1 MLMKVLI
8 ADDSRSMR
16 KMVQATLEEAGYEVV
31 VTEDGQQAWDALCKG
46 DLRLAILDW
55 VMPYMDGLE
64 ICRKLQKEKPLNMV
78 QVILLTSTEGAE
90 NVAAA
95 LQAGASDYITKPF
108 HPDELIARLKV
119 GERIVNLQMQLSH
132 AQKMEAIGSLASG
145 IAHEINTPLQYVRDN
160 VNFIQDAFRDMNK
173 LLEKYSYLHK
183 AADHNQITPPSFPA
197 SQGEDEDKMRISE
210 CGMLITPS
218 FPASQGED
226 KGREKTPAGAEEV
239 AEEEARVKYLME
251 EVPKA
256 VQESLEG
263 LGRIAEIVKAMKEFA
278 PPGMQDRKIA
288 VDVNKAITHTL
299 TVSQN
304 EWKNVADVV
313 TNFDTALPLVPCF
326 PIDFNL
332 MVLNI
337 IINATHAIAD
347 MVDDKKGG
355 KGIINVSTRRCGDWA
370 EIRISDTGAGIPEE
384 IRHKI
389 FDPFFTTKKIGRGTG
404 MGLTMAY
411 TIVVEKHG
419 GTITF
424 DTETG
429 KGTTFIIRLPV
440 FA

>member
-1 MLMKVLI
+1 MKVLI

>member
-1 MLMKVLI
+1 MKVLI

-218 FPASQGED
+218 FPLR
-226 KGREKTPAGAEEV
+226 KGR
-239 AEEEARVKYLME
+239 
-251 EVPKA
+251 
-256 VQESLEG
+256 
-263 LGRIAEIVKAMKEFA
+263 I
-278 PPGMQDRKIA
+278 
-288 VDVNKAITHTL
+288 
-299 TVSQN
+299 
-304 EWKNVADVV
+304 
-313 TNFDTALPLVPCF
+313 
-326 PIDFNL
+326 
-332 MVLNI
+332 
-337 IINATHAIAD
+337 
-347 MVDDKKGG
+347 KGG
-355 KGIINVSTRRCGDWA
+355 K
-370 EIRISDTGAGIPEE
+370 
-384 IRHKI
+384 
-389 FDPFFTTKKIGRGTG
+389 
-404 MGLTMAY
+404 
-411 TIVVEKHG
+411 KHPPVR
-419 GTITF
+419 
-424 DTETG
+424 
-429 KGTTFIIRLPV
+429 KRLLKRKQE
-440 FA
+440 

>member
-1 MLMKVLI
+1 MKVLI

-31 VTEDGQQAWDALCKG
+31 VTEDGQQAWAALCKG

-64 ICRKLQKEKPLNMV
+64 ICRRLQKEKPLNMV
-78 QVILLTSTEGAE
+78 QVILLTSKEGAE

-108 HPDELIARLKV
+108 HPDELLARLKV

-145 IAHEINTPLQYVRDN
+145 IAHEINTPLQYIRNN
-160 VNFIQDAFRDMNK
+160 VNFMQDAFGDVIK
-173 LLEKYSYLHK
+173 FLKKYPYLHN
-183 AADHNQITPPSFPA
+183 AASHNLIASSCIPS
-197 SQGEDEDKMRISE
+197 SQGGDEGLGKI
-210 CGMLITPS
+210 
-218 FPASQGED
+218 PAC
-226 KGREKTPAGAEEV
+226 AGEV
-239 AEEEARVKYLME
+239 AEEEANVKYLME

-256 VQESLEG
+256 VKESLEG
-263 LGRIAEIVKAMKEFA
+263 LGRITEIVKAMKEFA
-278 PPGMQDRKIA
+278 PPGVQDRKMA
-288 VDVNKAITHTL
+288 VDINKAIMHTL
-299 TVSQN
+299 TVSKN

-313 TNFDTALPLVPCF
+313 TNFDAGLPLMPCF

-332 MVLNI
+332 MLLNI

-347 MVDDKKGG
+347 MVDDRKEG
-355 KGIINVSTRRCGDWA
+355 KGIIGISTRCDGDWA

-411 TIVVEKHG
+411 TVVVEKHG

>member
-64 ICRKLQKEKPLNMV
+64 ICRRLQKEKPLNMV

>member
-1 MLMKVLI
+1 MKVLI

-55 VMPYMDGLE
+55 VMPCMDGLE
-64 ICRKLQKEKPLNMV
+64 ICRRLQKEKPLNMV

-183 AADHNQITPPSFPA
+183 AADHNQIPPP
-197 SQGEDEDKMRISE
+197 
-210 CGMLITPS
+210 C

-239 AEEEARVKYLME
+239 AEEEASVKYLME

-263 LGRIAEIVKAMKEFA
+263 LGRITEIVKAMKEFA
-278 PPGMQDRKIA
+278 PPDVQDRKMA

-313 TNFDTALPLVPCF
+313 TNFDSALPLVPCF

-332 MVLNI
+332 VVLNI

-347 MVDDKKGG
+347 RVNDRKGG
-355 KGIINVSTRRCGDWA
+355 KGLISISTQRNGDCA

-389 FDPFFTTKKIGRGTG
+389 FEPFFTTKEIGRGTG

-411 TIVVEKHG
+411 TVVVEKHG

-424 DTETG
+424 DTEIG

-440 FA
+440 SDKDSP

>member
-1 MLMKVLI
+1 MKVLI

-31 VTEDGQQAWDALCKG
+31 VAENGQQAWDALCKG

-55 VMPYMDGLE
+55 VMPCMDGLE

-108 HPDELIARLKV
+108 HPDELLARLKV

-173 LLEKYSYLHK
+173 LLEKYSYLHN
-183 AADHNQITPPSFPA
+183 AAGHNQITPPCAPS
-197 SQGEDEDKMRISE
+197 SQGEDE
-210 CGMLITPS
+210 
-218 FPASQGED
+218 
-226 KGREKTPAGAEEV
+226 GRGKILAGVGEV
-239 AEEEARVKYLME
+239 AGEEANVKYLME

-256 VQESLEG
+256 VKESLEG
-263 LGRIAEIVKAMKEFA
+263 LGRITEIVKAMKEFA
-278 PPGMQDRKIA
+278 PPG
-288 VDVNKAITHTL
+288 
-299 TVSQN
+299 
-304 EWKNVADVV
+304 
-313 TNFDTALPLVPCF
+313 
-326 PIDFNL
+326 
-332 MVLNI
+332 
-337 IINATHAIAD
+337 
-347 MVDDKKGG
+347 
-355 KGIINVSTRRCGDWA
+355 
-370 EIRISDTGAGIPEE
+370 AGIPEE
-384 IRHKI
+384 IRPRI

-404 MGLTMAY
+404 MGLTTAHAV
-411 TIVVEKHG
+411 VVEKHG

-424 DTETG
+424 DTEIG
-429 KGTTFIIRLPV
+429 KGTTFIIRLGVYSKQHEQLHVAVTSGLKPR
-440 FA
+440 